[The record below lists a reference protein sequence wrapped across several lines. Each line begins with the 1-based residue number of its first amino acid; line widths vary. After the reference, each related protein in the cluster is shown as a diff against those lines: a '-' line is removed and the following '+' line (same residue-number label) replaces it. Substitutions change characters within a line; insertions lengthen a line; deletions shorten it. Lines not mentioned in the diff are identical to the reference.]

1 MTSDDARCVPGNGSS
16 RASER
21 ATPAAAPDKHL
32 AVGFHFNFAKD
43 EEEEVGGAV
52 AEVGRAM

>member
-1 MTSDDARCVPGNGSS
+1 M
-16 RASER
+16 RAWQWQQPSER

-43 EEEEVGGAV
+43 DEEEVGGAV
-52 AEVGRAM
+52 AEVGMAM